1 MKRKISY
8 LLTLFVATI
17 LLSCSKTE
25 EVTVPEDQQI
35 ETYITAK
42 KLVVTEKTATGLR
55 YVRTL
60 TSGGAAVKVGQSIL
74 VNYTG
79 KLLNDTQ
86 FDTGNFSFVL
96 GTGGVIQGFTE
107 GIGKMKV
114 GEKATIIFPSTLGYG
129 ATGSGSKIPGNSPLV
144 FDIEVVTAK

>member
-60 TSGGAAVKVGQSIL
+60 TSGGAAVKVGQSI
-74 VNYTG
+74 